1 MDFDGV
7 NNIICDAEESDW
19 LDVSYSER
27 NYVDEQPQ
35 SDKKRKRAKG
45 GFRFTKPLKI
55 IAAAVLCAALL
66 AALLFVDGQFAKD
79 VFETARAAYSASV
92 FESHEQ
98 VVATATIAIPSNT
111 DLVRV
116 EEGVATFNGGRA
128 VLSLCDG
135 IVESVEEG
143 SLTVALDETTRV
155 VYGNLTDVYVAAG
168 DAVSANSLLAK
179 YDGNFTV
186 AVTVDGL
193 IVDVVASETQL
204 AWTV

>member
-7 NNIICDAEESDW
+7 DSIVCDAEENDW

-27 NYVDEQPQ
+27 NYVAEQPQ
-35 SDKKRKRAKG
+35 EKKRFNFKFKL
-45 GFRFTKPLKI
+45 TKPIK
-55 IAAAVLCAALL
+55 IAAIALLCAALL

-111 DLVRV
+111 DLVSV

-186 AVTVDGL
+186 AVTVNGL